1 MLESPEE
8 LAVADRSL
16 TRLDEMYGLFGEQP
30 PPYRHCEPSEVPEP
44 QRSLLHHER
53 HMTVTLERFHEVD
66 VRLTVLQEVHR
77 GDFYSRKILLS
88 RPDETV
94 VQFGLMRIDL
104 RRVHQAAREAIL
116 EGARPLGRI
125 LIDEEILRRISM
137 HGLLRLEP
145 NDELREVAG
154 PQDGE
159 GPLFGRLATILC
171 NESPAVDLLEVVCNC
186 DVD

>member
-16 TRLDEMYGLFGEQP
+16 TRLDEMYGLFGETP
-30 PPYRHCEPSEVPEP
+30 PTSLSRAPDQIPEP

-53 HMTVTLERFHEVD
+53 HMTVTLERFHEVE

-88 RPDETV
+88 RPDGTV

-104 RRVHQAAREAIL
+104 RRVHQSAREAIL

-137 HGLLRLEP
+137 HGLLQIEP
-145 NDELREVAG
+145 DEELRRLAG
-154 PQDGE
+154 PAE
-159 GPLFGRLATILC
+159 GNDPLFGRLATILC

-186 DVD
+186 VAR